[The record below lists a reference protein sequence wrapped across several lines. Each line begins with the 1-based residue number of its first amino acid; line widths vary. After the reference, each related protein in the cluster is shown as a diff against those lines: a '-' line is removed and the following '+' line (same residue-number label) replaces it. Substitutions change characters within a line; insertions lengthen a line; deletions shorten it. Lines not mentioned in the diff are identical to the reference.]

1 MDFARPSEAHRFTL
15 NQDNQGESS
24 SQGEPINTPDD
35 IGDEIS
41 LENVTHC
48 R

>member
-1 MDFARPSEAHRFTL
+1 MDFARPSEAHRFAL
-15 NQDNQGESS
+15 NQDNHGESS

-41 LENVTHC
+41 LENVT
-48 R
+48 RRR

>member
-1 MDFARPSEAHRFTL
+1 MDFARPSEAHRFAL

-24 SQGEPINTPDD
+24 RQGKPINTPDD

-41 LENVTHC
+41 LENVT
-48 R
+48 RRR